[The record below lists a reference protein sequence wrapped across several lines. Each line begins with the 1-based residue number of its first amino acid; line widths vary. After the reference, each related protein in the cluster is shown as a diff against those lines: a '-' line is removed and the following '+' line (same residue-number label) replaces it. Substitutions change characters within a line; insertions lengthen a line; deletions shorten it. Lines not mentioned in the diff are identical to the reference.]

1 MGIIINT
8 NSREEYNDKINL
20 YKMNGFKVKSAS
32 SMNLQTHLEK
42 KNIGPAWVPI
52 LLLTSLIGAIVYL
65 SDLVIYPLAISDF
78 FIKLNFFSLVLA
90 VKYLQDIGIILLI
103 IFIVMLIIAIYYYM
117 SKPYEVIVKVN
128 QQNNNQNI
136 NNNNYIN
143 DYNPN
148 RGNLNG

>member
-8 NSREEYNDKINL
+8 ISREEYNDKINY

-42 KNIGPAWVPI
+42 KNIGPVWVPI
-52 LLLTSLIGAIVYL
+52 LLITSLIGSFVYL
-65 SDLVIYPLAISDF
+65 TDLVLYPLAISDF

-90 VKYLQDIGIILLI
+90 VKYLQDIGLILLI
-103 IFIVMLIIAIYYYM
+103 IFIAMILIAVYYYM

-128 QQNNNQNI
+128 KQNNNQYI
-136 NNNNYIN
+136 NNSSYVNNN
-143 DYNPN
+143 SE
-148 RGNLNG
+148 RGNYNG